1 MSSDLK
7 ITPRFKAA
15 ELTAPIALPPQTT
28 VDTDTYRQQ
37 ASDSG
42 MRSLKYHIDLSA
54 ILEPLGPHK
63 VMRYNHKTL
72 CLEVVSLLTEEDTF
86 PEPAAFSR
94 SSAVIVWRQQQGGR
108 PVEVAL
114 VKERNA
120 ADRVSF
126 VAGGQKPH
134 ESSLAGAIR
143 EVEEEVGLK
152 LDLAT
157 LQ

>member
-1 MSSDLK
+1 MSTDLK
-7 ITPRFKAA
+7 MMPRFKAA
-15 ELTAPIALPPQTT
+15 ELVAPIALPPQAT
-28 VDTDTYRQQ
+28 VDTDAYRQH
-37 ASDSG
+37 ALDSG
-42 MRSLKYHIDLSA
+42 MRTLKYHFDLSA
-54 ILEPLGPHK
+54 ILQSLGSHK

-72 CLEVVSLLTEEDTF
+72 CLEVVSLLTDEDTF

-108 PVEVAL
+108 PVEVVL
-114 VKERNA
+114 VKERN

-152 LDLAT
+152 LDLST
-157 LQ
+157 LK